1 MANAIYP
8 NYKEALL
15 GGDSNISLANGEST
29 VKVGLIDTANN
40 PYSASDTFLSDI
52 DTTSGGIIASATIT
66 NTTITDGLFNGDDVT
81 FSSVTGDQCEALLI
95 WIDTGAEA
103 TSRLVAFLDTGVSGL
118 PVSPNGSDID
128 IEWNVSGIFQL

>member
-15 GGDSNISLANGEST
+15 SGSSNIALTGT
-29 VKVGLIDTANN
+29 VKVGLIDSANVSYSTA
-40 PYSASDTFLSDI
+40 DTFLSDI
-52 DTTSGGIIASATIT
+52 NTGSGSIIASATIANPT
-66 NTTITDGLFNGDDVT
+66 VTDGLFDGDDVT
-81 FSSVTGDQCEALLI
+81 FSAVTGDQCEALLI

-103 TSRLVAFLDTGVSGL
+103 TSRLVAYLDTGVSGL
-118 PVSPNGSDID
+118 PVTPNGSDID

>member
-15 GGDSNISLANGEST
+15 SGDSNIALNSGTIRVS
-29 VKVGLIDTANN
+29 LIDTANN
-40 PYSASDTFLSDI
+40 SFNANDTFYSDL
-52 DTTSGGIIASATIT
+52 DPADVIATATIANPT
-66 NTTITDGLFNGDDVT
+66 VVDGLFNGDDVT
-81 FSSVTGDQCEALLI
+81 FSAVTGDQSEALLI
-95 WIDTGAEA
+95 WKDTGSAN

-118 PVSPNGSDID
+118 PVTPNGSDID